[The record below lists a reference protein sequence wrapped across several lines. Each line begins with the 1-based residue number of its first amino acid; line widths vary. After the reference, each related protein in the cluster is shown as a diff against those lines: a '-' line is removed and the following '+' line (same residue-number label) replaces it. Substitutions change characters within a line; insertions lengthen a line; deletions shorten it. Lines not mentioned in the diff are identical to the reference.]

1 VTSEAA
7 RWLDPRIPRR
17 KVADIEIRGARE
29 HNLRGV
35 DLDIP
40 RASLVVI
47 TGLSGSGKSSL
58 AFDTLYAEGQRRY
71 VESLSAYA
79 RQFLDQMTK
88 PDVDSVEGL
97 SPAIAIEQRGANKSP
112 RSTVGTITEIA
123 DYLRLLYARAGD
135 PECPSC
141 GNPIAGQS
149 AAEMLD
155 RITALKPRSR
165 VQLLA
170 PVVRGR
176 KGAYKKEVDGWRRKG
191 FVKIRVDGE
200 FYDLADDISIA
211 RNKVHDID
219 LVVDRVIWKEG
230 AEARLMQ
237 SLETALGLGDGMVKV
252 MAAPP
257 GTGDYDEMLLSRN
270 RACVECGVSFP
281 ELSPSL
287 FSFNSPRGACE
298 ACSGLGV
305 SETFDPE
312 RLIPDPSLPLSRGA
326 IEPWSRG
333 KAAGYYAQ
341 ILESLADHYG
351 VDLEKPW
358 RELPARAR
366 RGILEGTGKPE
377 IAIPAALL
385 KPGRRRRRSR
395 KDVVRPWLGVVDELE
410 RRCEVDE
417 RAARTLARYRVAHPC
432 EACEGTRLGSEARST
447 KLGGH
452 TLPQLCELS
461 IDALCETLAK
471 LELGSVQRAV
481 CDRVLAEIEERL
493 GFLVDVG
500 LHYLTLS
507 RPAASLSG
515 GEAQRIRLATQ
526 IGSRLMGVLY
536 ILDEP
541 SIGLHARDNAR
552 LIESLL
558 RLRDMQNTVV
568 VVEHDEATM
577 RAADC
582 IVDMGPGAGVH
593 GGEIVARG
601 SCAEL
606 ERHPDSLTG
615 AYLAGRRQ
623 IEVPRDRRKGQGPA
637 LVLEGCSEHNLKNVS
652 LRVPLGT
659 FTVVTGVSG
668 SGKSTLINTTL
679 HRVLARRLHGS
690 RERPGRFTHLAG
702 LEAVDKVIDVDQ
714 SPIGRTPRSNPAT
727 YSGAF
732 DAIRNVFASLPE
744 ARMRGWGPGR
754 FSFNVAGGR
763 CETCEGDGQLRV
775 EMHFL
780 PDLFVPC
787 ERCRG
792 ARYTT
797 ETLAV
802 RYRDHSIADVLDLTV
817 EEALALFD
825 NLPRVRRPLEALADV
840 GLGYIHLGQSA
851 ATLSGGEAQRVKLSR
866 ELAKRA
872 TGSTLYLLDEPTTGL
887 HFDDVATLLTMLDGL
902 VERGNTVVVIE
913 HNLDVIKCA
922 DHVIDLGPEGGE
934 AGGEIV
940 AQGTPEAVAKRG
952 ASHTGRALREVLR
965 RSPSTA
971 S

>member
-1 VTSEAA
+1 VSEAA
-7 RWLDPRIPRR
+7 VRWLDPRIPDR
-17 KVADIEIRGARE
+17 KVANIEIRGARE

-40 RASLVVI
+40 RGALVVI

-79 RQFLDQMTK
+79 RQFLDQMAK

-97 SPAIAIEQRGANKSP
+97 SPAISIEQRGANKSP

-123 DYLRLLYARAGD
+123 DYLRLLFARAGE

-141 GNPIAGQS
+141 GNPIAGQT
-149 AAEMLD
+149 AQEMLD
-155 RITALKPRSR
+155 RITAFEPRTR

-176 KGAYKKEVDGWRRKG
+176 KGAYKKELDSWRRKG
-191 FVKIRVDGE
+191 FVKIRVDGV
-200 FYDLADDISIA
+200 FHDLADEIKIA

-219 LVVDRVIWKEG
+219 VVVDRIVLKEG
-230 AEARLMQ
+230 VETRLMQ
-237 SLETALGLGDGMVKV
+237 SLETALGLGDGMVNV
-252 MAAPP
+252 LSAPG
-257 GTGDYDEMLLSRN
+257 GTSDYAETLMSRN
-270 RACVECGVSFP
+270 RACASCGISIP
-281 ELSPSL
+281 ELAPSL

-305 SETFDPE
+305 EESFDPE
-312 RLIPDPSLPLSRGA
+312 RLIPDPTLSLAGGA

-333 KAAGYYAQ
+333 KAAAYYAQ
-341 ILESLADHYG
+341 ILEALADHYG
-351 VDLEKPW
+351 LDLDKPW
-358 RELPARAR
+358 NKLPKKARK
-366 RGILEGTGKPE
+366 GILEGTGRPE
-377 IAIPAALL
+377 IPIPGALV
-385 KPGRRRRRSR
+385 KPGRKRRRKTR
-395 KDVVRPWLGVVDELE
+395 DVVRPWLGVVDELE

-417 RAARTLARYRVAHPC
+417 RAAKTLARYRVANPC
-432 EACEGTRLGSEARST
+432 NTCEGGRLGDVARHT
-447 KLGGH
+447 KLGHH
-452 TLPQLCELS
+452 TLPELCDLS
-461 IDALCETLAK
+461 IDALAKTLPT
-471 LELGSVQRAV
+471 LELTTVQRAV
-481 CDRVLAEIEERL
+481 CDRVLHEIEERL
-493 GFLVDVG
+493 GFLIDVG

-526 IGSRLMGVLY
+526 IGSHLMGVLY

-558 RLRDMQNTVV
+558 RLRDMDNTVV

-577 RAADC
+577 RAADWV
-582 IVDMGPGAGVH
+582 VDMGPGAGTR
-593 GGEIVARG
+593 GGEIVAQG
-601 SCAEL
+601 TSDAL
-606 ERHPDSLTG
+606 EAHAASLTG
-615 AYLAGRRQ
+615 AYLSGRRA
-623 IEVPRDRRKGQGPA
+623 IEVPRDRRKPEGA
-637 LVLEGCSEHNLKNVS
+637 SLVLDGCSEHNLEDVR

-690 RERPGRFTHLAG
+690 RERPGAFTHLAG
-702 LEAVDKVIDVDQ
+702 SEAIDKVIDVDQ
-714 SPIGRTPRSNPAT
+714 SPIGRSPRSNPAT
-727 YSGAF
+727 YCGAF
-732 DAIRNVFASLPE
+732 DAIRSVFASLPE

-763 CETCEGDGQLRV
+763 CETCEGDGQIRV

-792 ARYTT
+792 ARYTP
-797 ETLAV
+797 ETLTV
-802 RYRDHSIADVLDLTV
+802 RYREHSIADVLELTV
-817 EEALALFD
+817 EEALALFE
-825 NLPRVRRPLEALADV
+825 NLPRVRRPLEALIDV

-851 ATLSGGEAQRVKLSR
+851 ATLSGGEAQRVKLAR
-866 ELAKRA
+866 ELAKRS

-940 AQGTPEAVAKRG
+940 AEGTPEQVARV
-952 ASHTGRALREVLR
+952 ARSHTGQALAEVLR
-965 RSPSTA
+965 R
-971 S
+971 

>member
-1 VTSEAA
+1 MSRRTAVSRKTAVSEAA
-7 RWLDPRIPRR
+7 TSWLDPRIPDR

-40 RASLVVI
+40 RNSLVVI

-79 RQFLDQMTK
+79 RQFLDQMAK

-97 SPAIAIEQRGANKSP
+97 SPAISIEQRGANKSP

-141 GNPIAGQS
+141 GNPIAGQT
-149 AAEMLD
+149 AQEMLD
-155 RITALKPRSR
+155 RITALEERSR

-176 KGAYKKEVDGWRRKG
+176 KGAYKKEVDTWRRKG

-200 FYDLADDISIA
+200 FHDLADDITIA

-219 LVVDRVIWKEG
+219 VVVDRVVLKEG
-230 AEARLMQ
+230 AEARIMQ

-252 MAAPP
+252 MVAPP
-257 GTGDYDEMLLSRN
+257 GTADYDETLLSRN
-270 RACVECGVSFP
+270 RACLECGLSFP
-281 ELSPSL
+281 ELAPSL

-298 ACSGLGV
+298 TCSGLGV
-305 SETFDPE
+305 EEQFDPE
-312 RLIPDPSLPLSRGA
+312 RLIPDPSLSLSRGA

-341 ILESLADHYG
+341 ILESLAEHYG
-351 VDLEKPW
+351 IDLEKPW
-358 RELPARAR
+358 RELPKKARN
-366 RGILEGTGKPE
+366 GILQGTGKPE
-377 IAIPAALL
+377 IAIPGALL
-385 KPGRRRRRSR
+385 RSGRRRRRKV

-410 RRCEVDE
+410 RRCEADE
-417 RAARTLARYRVAHPC
+417 RASKTLARYRVATPC
-432 EACEGTRLGSEARST
+432 TACDGTRLGIEARST

-452 TLPQLCELS
+452 TLPELCDLS
-461 IDALCETLAK
+461 IAGLAETLPK
-471 LELGSVQRAV
+471 LELTSVQRAV
-481 CDRVLAEIEERL
+481 CDRVLHEIEERL
-493 GFLVDVG
+493 GFLIDVG

-526 IGSRLMGVLY
+526 IGSQLMGVLY

-558 RLRDMQNTVV
+558 RLRDLQNTVV

-577 RAADC
+577 RAADW

-593 GGEIVARG
+593 GGEIVAQG
-601 SCAEL
+601 DHTAL
-606 ERHPDSLTG
+606 EANEHSLTG
-615 AYLAGRRQ
+615 AYLSGRRA
-623 IEVPRDRRKGQGPA
+623 IEVPRDRRKGEGPA
-637 LVLEGCSEHNLKNVS
+637 LVLDGCSEHNLKNVR
-652 LRVPLGT
+652 LRIPLGT

-690 RERPGRFTHLAG
+690 RERPGAFTHLAG
-702 LEAVDKVIDVDQ
+702 LEAIDKVIDVDQ
-714 SPIGRTPRSNPAT
+714 SPIGRSPRSNPAT

-732 DAIRNVFASLPE
+732 DAIRNVFAQLPE

-787 ERCRG
+787 ESCRG
-792 ARYTT
+792 ARYTP

-802 RYRDHSIADVLDLTV
+802 RYREHSIADVLDLTV
-817 EEALALFD
+817 EEALGLFES
-825 NLPRVRRPLEALADV
+825 LPRVRRPLEALSDV

-851 ATLSGGEAQRVKLSR
+851 ATLSGGEAQRVKLAR

-887 HFDDVATLLTMLDGL
+887 HFDDVATLLAMLMMERFTLIRDFSLAGL
-902 VERGNTVVVIE
+902 SIIF
-913 HNLDVIKCA
+913 HF
-922 DHVIDLGPEGGE
+922 
-934 AGGEIV
+934 
-940 AQGTPEAVAKRG
+940 
-952 ASHTGRALREVLR
+952 
-965 RSPSTA
+965 
-971 S
+971 